1 MGQDRFET
9 LFKLMDAA
17 DVASNEMLNCPT
29 KESIDKFLL
38 MNKAAQNECK
48 NQLNQ
53 FSIHLKRMCIG
64 CDDNYTTNITHNGN

>member
-17 DVASNEMLNCPT
+17 DVASNEMLKST
-29 KESIDKFLL
+29 TQESVDKL
-38 MNKAAQNECK
+38 MAINRAIQNECN

-53 FSIHLKRMCIG
+53 NKEDEKR
-64 CDDNYTTNITHNGN
+64 D